1 MDASDIASGQLVDRN
16 PTIDMPLRI
25 KSPAS
30 NVPERTSRAIRD
42 ELLRLGSF
50 SPFAYTQIKRT
61 ALTTLHRE
69 TNALECPESIKVFAH
84 NSRLFE
90 PSTAND
96 SDALLNNA
104 TKDFTVLAFS
114 SKRAGK
120 RDVEANAYLSLGIIY
135 DNQCKL
141 KQVTFIRYFRTCI
154 YNV

>member
-1 MDASDIASGQLVDRN
+1 MEASDTASGQLADRN

-30 NVPERTSRAIRD
+30 NVPERTSRALRD
-42 ELLRLGSF
+42 DLLRLGSF
-50 SPFAYTQIKRT
+50 SPFAYAQIKRT
-61 ALTTLHRE
+61 TLTTLQRE
-69 TNALECPESIKVFAH
+69 TNAFECSESIKLFAYD
-84 NSRLFE
+84 SRLFE

-120 RDVEANAYLSLGIIY
+120 RDIEANAYLSLGIIY

-141 KQVTFIRYFRTCI
+141 KQVTTFLHYFRACM
-154 YNV
+154 